1 MNRRFAMVAVLAI
14 ALGALPV
21 PAQGRG
27 QRPGGPW
34 GRGPGGP
41 GGPGGPP
48 GGILGMVHQLDLTDT
63 QKEQIRGLMEDARSG
78 GDPGEAVRTAEQ
90 KLHAA
95 ILADAP
101 DPQAIDGLKAAANTA
116 HASELDH
123 RIEMMQKVAQML
135 TPAQRQQLLKMQPPG
150 PPRGGRGR

>member
-21 PAQGRG
+21 LAQGRG
-27 QRPGGPW
+27 QRPGGPG
-34 GRGPGGP
+34 GRGPGG
-41 GGPGGPP
+41 P

-63 QKEQIRGLMEDARSG
+63 QKAQVRALMEDARSG
-78 GDPGEAVRTAEQ
+78 GDPGGAVRTAEQ
-90 KLHAA
+90 TLHAA
-95 ILADAP
+95 VLADAP
-101 DPQAIDGLKAAANTA
+101 DPQAIEGLKAAVNAA

-123 RIEMMQKVAQML
+123 RIEMMQKVAQIL

-150 PPRGGRGR
+150 PPRGGR

>member
-21 PAQGRG
+21 LAQGRG
-27 QRPGGPW
+27 QGPGGPG

-63 QKEQIRGLMEDARSG
+63 QKE
-78 GDPGEAVRTAEQ
+78 
-90 KLHAA
+90 
-95 ILADAP
+95 
-101 DPQAIDGLKAAANTA
+101 
-116 HASELDH
+116 
-123 RIEMMQKVAQML
+123 
-135 TPAQRQQLLKMQPPG
+135 
-150 PPRGGRGR
+150 